1 MTSKLINK
9 ITAKIKQL
17 KFNSVSL
24 LGVRTLGGDLV
35 ELLEIYIL
43 NLLITVAMFLVL
55 IFRAWVEF
63 RNYRI
68 MWKELEWRR
77 TYEVVGRV
85 LKAEKDMFTGVEG
98 GEELY
103 NLLCEM
109 FKVE

>member
-1 MTSKLINK
+1 M
-9 ITAKIKQL
+9 
-17 KFNSVSL
+17 
-24 LGVRTLGGDLV
+24 

-55 IFRAWVEF
+55 IFRAWIEF
-63 RNYRI
+63 KNYRI
-68 MWKELEWRR
+68 MWKEMEWRR

-85 LKAEKDMFTGVEG
+85 LKAEKDLFTGVEG

-109 FKVE
+109 FKVNERK

>member
-1 MTSKLINK
+1 M
-9 ITAKIKQL
+9 
-17 KFNSVSL
+17 
-24 LGVRTLGGDLV
+24 TLGGGLL
-35 ELLEIYIL
+35 ELLEIYVL
-43 NLLITVAMFLVL
+43 NLLITVAIFLVL
-55 IFRAWVEF
+55 IFRAWIEF
-63 RNYRI
+63 KNYRI

-109 FKVE
+109 FKVEEK

>member
-1 MTSKLINK
+1 M
-9 ITAKIKQL
+9 
-17 KFNSVSL
+17 
-24 LGVRTLGGDLV
+24 

-43 NLLITVAMFLVL
+43 NLLITVAIFLVL
-55 IFRAWVEF
+55 IFRAWIEF
-63 RNYRI
+63 KNYRI

-109 FKVE
+109 FKVNDRK